1 MKLEEM
7 KTLDDVNLKGKKV
20 LIRVDLNASII
31 DGKVQKGPRFR
42 RHSATIKELIR
53 KGAKV
58 VVLAHQ
64 KRRDN
69 PEYRESLEEHAQILS
84 EFIGKKVHY
93 IHDLFGREAIEAI
106 KNMKSREIIL
116 LKNTRSYRE
125 ETEKKTPRQ
134 HSKSEFVRKIAPLC
148 DIFVQDALSVCHR
161 NHASVVGF
169 PEVMPCYVGRVLE
182 KELASIEK
190 ANKKLERP
198 LTLILGGAKIGDY
211 FSLIKRYIDED
222 KVDYI
227 LTTGVLCLVAMAVKG
242 VNMGKQNKILKEQ
255 GLLKNAKEIEKY
267 LYKFSFPKDFAVEF
281 KGKRQEIYVEDLP
294 TNYQLLDIG
303 QETIKKYKEIINK
316 SKTIFVKGSA
326 GNYEREGFDLGTKSI
341 LREVG
346 KSKAFSI
353 AGGGETTTAVERY
366 KISGMSHISLSG
378 GALLKALSGESLPG
392 VEILKKEKKEPKSK
406 NKK

>member
-1 MKLEEM
+1 MKLEGM
-7 KTLDDVNLKGKKV
+7 KTLDDVKLKGKKV

-31 DGKVQKGPRFR
+31 DGKIQKGPRFR
-42 RHSATIKELIR
+42 RHSATIKEIVK

-64 KRRDN
+64 KRREN
-69 PEYRESLEEHAQILS
+69 PEYRESLKEHAQILS

-93 IHDLFGREAIEAI
+93 IDDLFGKEALEAVQ
-106 KNMKSREIIL
+106 NMKPREIIL
-116 LKNTRSYRE
+116 LKNTRSYKE
-125 ETEKKTPRQ
+125 ETAKKSPRQ
-134 HSKSEFVRKIAPLC
+134 HSRSEFVKKISPLC
-148 DIFVQDALSVCHR
+148 DIFIQDALSVCHR
-161 NHASVVGF
+161 SHASVVGF
-169 PEVMPCYVGRVLE
+169 PVVMPSYVGRVLE

-198 LTLILGGAKIGDY
+198 LTLILGGAKVGDY
-211 FSLIKRYIDED
+211 FGLIKRYIEEE

-227 LTTGVLCLVAMAVKG
+227 LTTGVLSLVAMAVKG

-255 GLLKNAKEIEKY
+255 GLLKNSKEIEKY
-267 LYKFSFPKDFAVEF
+267 LYKFSFPKDFAVEY
-281 KGKRQEIYVEDLP
+281 KGKRQEIYIEDLP
-294 TNYQLLDIG
+294 TDYPLLDIG
-303 QETIKKYKEIINK
+303 QETIEKYKKIIHK

-326 GNYEREGFDLGTKSI
+326 GNYEREGFDLGTKQI
-341 LREVG
+341 LKEVG

-378 GALLKALSGESLPG
+378 GALLQALSGENLPG
-392 VEILKKEKKEPKSK
+392 VEILKKQK
-406 NKK
+406 